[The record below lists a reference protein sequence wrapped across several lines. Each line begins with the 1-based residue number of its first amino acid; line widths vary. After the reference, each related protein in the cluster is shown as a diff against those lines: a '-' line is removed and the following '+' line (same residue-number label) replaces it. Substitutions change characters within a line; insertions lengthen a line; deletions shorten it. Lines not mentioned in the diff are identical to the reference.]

1 MRKNPQYLVK
11 WKRLQNNDVC
21 MVCACMCVC
30 SCATFVCS
38 WGFFFLVFFCV
49 FQNCALNTVVWV
61 GALSGRVCCKDSEST
76 NRGIKQD
83 FLLSVYFEEDER
95 PRVLERNT
103 RNMLFCKCKGGVYW
117 WWGLQTH
124 QRRLDSIKE
133 AVGNNFGFLNT
144 GVNGWKWCWR
154 RIISVIARWTGL

>member
-1 MRKNPQYLVK
+1 MKKATKQWCMYG
-11 WKRLQNNDVC
+11 VC
-21 MVCACMCVC
+21 LYV
-30 SCATFVCS
+30 
-38 WGFFFLVFFCV
+38 CV
-49 FQNCALNTVVWV
+49 FMWNICVLLGILFFSCFSVFSKFCALNTAVWV
-61 GALSGRVCCKDSEST
+61 GALSGGVCCKDSVST

-95 PRVLERNT
+95 PRVLERNS
-103 RNMLFCKCKGGVYW
+103 RNMLFCKCKV
-117 WWGLQTH
+117 
-124 QRRLDSIKE
+124 RRWCLLVMRTSDPSKKIKE